1 MSSITLQNSTTKSIQ
16 KRRKH
21 NRRILNPTVAVVI
34 LSCILLFGRNQHS
47 AHAVESP
54 TGTGKASTAPF
65 IRKKTP
71 FAKQRTTMPTRSGK
85 NYRGGSAAEPADGN
99 AEGNSPSV
107 EGTAELVT
115 TVAATTTVPVTAETS
130 EATKSSFSW
139 KDARRTLFPI
149 HGKDEVQ
156 KFFLIGMIKFFIIMA
171 LTLTRDTKDTLVV
184 TQCGAEAIAFLK
196 VSIGNKNCFVSKSSS
211 PTMVLDEMAFPS
223 FTSSICLP
231 NNFLFHHSRTFNRS
245 TVFSPLRQ
253 LSLPCIPKCRIY

>member
-34 LSCILLFGRNQHS
+34 LSCILFLGRNQHS

-54 TGTGKASTAPF
+54 TGTGKASTTPF
-65 IRKKTP
+65 IRKKSP

-85 NYRGGSAAEPADGN
+85 NYRGGSAAEPSDGN

-107 EGTAELVT
+107 EGTTEQAAM
-115 TVAATTTVPVTAETS
+115 VADTTTVPAAAETS
-130 EATKSSFSW
+130 EAKSSFSW

-196 VSIGNKNCFVSKSSS
+196 VCIANKILCFEISV
-211 PTMVLDEMAFPS
+211 TYNDVL
-223 FTSSICLP
+223 
-231 NNFLFHHSRTFNRS
+231 
-245 TVFSPLRQ
+245 
-253 LSLPCIPKCRIY
+253 

>member
-1 MSSITLQNSTTKSIQ
+1 MSSITLQNPTAKSIQ
-16 KRRKH
+16 KRRKQ

-34 LSCILLFGRNQHS
+34 LSCILLLGRNQHS
-47 AHAVESP
+47 VHAVESP
-54 TGTGKASTAPF
+54 TGAGKASATPF

-71 FAKQRTTMPTRSGK
+71 FAKERTTMPTRSGK

-107 EGTAELVT
+107 EGTAEQAA
-115 TVAATTTVPVTAETS
+115 TVVATTTVPATAETS
-130 EATKSSFSW
+130 EAAKSSFSW

-149 HGKDEVQ
+149 HRKEEVQ

-196 VSIGNKNCFVSKSSS
+196 VSIGNGNKNCSVSKSASR
-211 PTMVLDEMAFPS
+211 TIMFDEMASSRSKFVRNAYQFFFPS
-223 FTSSICLP
+223 FP
-231 NNFLFHHSRTFNRS
+231 DF
-245 TVFSPLRQ
+245 Q
-253 LSLPCIPKCRIY
+253 